1 MLVDFTAEELQ
12 ELNEIAQ
19 KSHMLARTAST
30 EKYRASNA
38 LVAKAFDAL
47 ARYREAERAAA
58 EPEPAAEGQQL
69 RYGALR

>member
-1 MLVDFTAEELQ
+1 MLVDFTEEELQ

-19 KSHMLARTAST
+19 KSHLFARTAPT
-30 EKYRASNA
+30 EKHRASSA
-38 LVAKAFDAL
+38 LVANALDAL